1 MKYLE
6 EILMNLR
13 GLARLLLLI
22 TVVGIAPN
30 TVRADPLPPSTT
42 ADWSSSLDP
51 GWTCGAL
58 TGARWDQWKKSVLL
72 FAASNGYGF
81 KGFCDKVYEAVAYQ
95 HIVRQGS
102 VLVVLRDQNNIA
114 QYVAW
119 YDAKFDRM
127 GYPVFGGI
135 TPATA
140 ETHYDIR
147 YYPHEDHP
155 IYTQQQIDDFAA
167 WYGELF
173 MADQRTWEVEAH
185 KFNVYAKRIKGC
197 YMPYT
202 ACGTGPIHFNIP
214 NGTSSYHIGIGDPG
228 GESISGLVFETY
240 YHKPGWLGKLV
251 NVAMTVGLTIAGGP
265 IGEAVGLLAGTAEN
279 AAFAAAFG
287 SFSSGLIQGQNPDKA
302 LLQGIKAAG
311 LAYTGKVILNA
322 YGEPDSL
329 VGVAGAGCPAG
340 DQCWYFQMA
349 NGFPPLKNL
358 AELHDPFINW
368 SVKAF
373 GSIGENGWY
382 KAITIPPFVV
392 PGCLASDGCVAAGI
406 TIVREDE
413 VR

>member
-1 MKYLE
+1 M
-6 EILMNLR
+6 
-13 GLARLLLLI
+13 ARLLFLI
-22 TVVGIAPN
+22 TAIGFAPN
-30 TVRADPLPPSTT
+30 AAQAETLPPSST
-42 ADWSSSLDP
+42 ADWSGALDP
-51 GWTCGAL
+51 GWTCGQP
-58 TGARWDQWKKSVLL
+58 TGARWEQWKKSVLL

-81 KGFCDKVYEAVAYQ
+81 RGFCDKILESVPYKQ
-95 HIVRQGS
+95 IVRPGAI
-102 VLVVLRDQNNIA
+102 LVVMRDQNNIA

-119 YDAKFDRM
+119 YDSKFDRM
-127 GYPVFGGI
+127 GYSIFSGI
-135 TPATA
+135 TPATG
-140 ETHYDIR
+140 ETYYDIR
-147 YYPHEDHP
+147 YYPHENYP
-155 IYTQQQIDDFAA
+155 IYTQAQIDDFAA

-173 MADQRTWEVEAH
+173 MVDNRTWEVEAH
-185 KFNVYAKRIKGC
+185 RYNASAKRVKGC

-202 ACGTGPIHFNIP
+202 YCGTGPINFGIP
-214 NGTSSYHIGIGDPG
+214 NGESSVHIGFGNPSGDDVTAV
-228 GESISGLVFETY
+228 ISEMY
-240 YHKPGWLGKLV
+240 YPKPSWIDKFV
-251 NVAMTVGLTIAGGP
+251 NVALTVGLTIAGGP
-265 IGEAVGLLAGTAEN
+265 IGEYVGLLAGTAEN

-373 GSIGENGWY
+373 GSIADNGWY
-382 KAITIPPFVV
+382 KAITIPPFLV